1 MADLRTDYKDDVL
14 DTSVNTQRKYQ
25 MITNEDG
32 TVSFTDV
39 TEYSQVGDTFGAV
52 DVNAMNEAVNAK
64 AEASH
69 THDDTYYTEA
79 EVNNLLTGKAATSH
93 THAFSQI
100 SGLSFSLSGTT
111 LTITKS

>member
-25 MITNEDG
+25 MTTNEDG
-32 TVSFTDV
+32 TVSFADA
-39 TEYSQVGDTFGAV
+39 TEYSQVGDTFGAA
-52 DVNAMNEAVNAK
+52 DVNAMNEAVVELNGKIETANSNISNMTSNLANK
-64 AEASH
+64 AES
-69 THDDTYYTEA
+69 
-79 EVNNLLTGKAATSH
+79 NH

-100 SGLSFSLSGTT
+100 TGLTFSLSGTT

>member
-25 MITNEDG
+25 MTTNEDG

-39 TEYSQVGDTFGAV
+39 TEYSQVGDTFGAA
-52 DVNAMNEAVNAK
+52 DVNATNEAVNSK

-69 THDDTYYTEA
+69 THT
-79 EVNNLLTGKAATSH
+79 
-93 THAFSQI
+93 FSQI
-100 SGLSFSLSGTT
+100 TGLTFSLSGTT